1 MSWRIVVISKRA
13 KLDYQLGYLVV
24 RNEEVTKIHL
34 SEISTILIESTAAT
48 VTTSLLAE
56 LTKKKIK
63 VIFCD
68 EKRNPSSELVGYY
81 GSHDTSNKI
90 RKQIQW
96 SRHSK
101 EAIWTEIVT
110 EKIRKQKELLK
121 NMGKEEAGL
130 LESYLQEIGW
140 NDETNREGHAAK
152 VYFNA
157 LFGMTFTRTADC
169 PENAALNYGYS
180 ILLSAFAR
188 EIVASGYITQLGLF
202 HDNMF
207 NQFNLGSDIM
217 EPFRPA
223 SDLME
228 PFRVLIDREVIQM
241 QRKEFTHEEK
251 IQLVNVLN
259 NEVMID
265 GKTQYVN
272 NAIKIYCKSV
282 FDALNENDS
291 ALIRFYG
298 L

>member
-1 MSWRIVVISKRA
+1 MSWRTVVISSSA
-13 KLDYQLGYLVV
+13 KLDYHMGYMVV
-24 RNEEVTKIHL
+24 RKDEEIKIHI
-34 SEISTILIESTAAT
+34 SEISILIIESTA
-48 VTTSLLAE
+48 VSLTAALLSE

-68 EKRNPSSELVGYY
+68 EKRNPSSELVSYY
-81 GSHDTSNKI
+81 GAHDTSEKI
-90 RKQIQW
+90 RRQMAWTNDVKSI
-96 SRHSK
+96 
-101 EAIWTEIVT
+101 IWTEIVR
-110 EKIRKQKELLK
+110 EKILKQAKHLDEWNLA
-121 NMGKEEAGL
+121 EAEML
-130 LESYLQEIGW
+130 YNYINEIEIG
-140 NDETNREGHAAK
+140 DASNREGHAAK

-157 LFGMTFTRTADC
+157 LFGKDFTRT
-169 PENAALNYGYS
+169 EENSINAALNYGYGI
-180 ILLSAFAR
+180 ILSTFNR
-188 EIVASGYITQLGLF
+188 EIVSNGYITQIGLF

-207 NQFNLGSDIM
+207 NQFNL
-217 EPFRPA
+217 A

>member
-207 NQFNLGSDIM
+207 NQFNL
-217 EPFRPA
+217 A

-228 PFRVLIDREVIQM
+228 PFRPLVDRLVSHMTLVEFEHTQKMELVNLMNQEVI
-241 QRKEFTHEEK
+241 
-251 IQLVNVLN
+251 I
-259 NEVMID
+259 NERCELIS
-265 GKTQYVN
+265 

-282 FDALNENDS
+282 FDALEDADVS
-291 ALIRFYG
+291 LIRFYRK
-298 L
+298 

>member
-157 LFGMTFTRTADC
+157 LFGKDFTRTDDLLI
-169 PENAALNYGYS
+169 NAALNYGYS
-180 ILLSAFAR
+180 ILLSAFNR
-188 EIVASGYITQLGLF
+188 EIVLNGYLTQLGLF

-207 NQFNLGSDIM
+207 NQFNL
-217 EPFRPA
+217 A

-228 PFRVLIDREVIQM
+228 PFRPLVDRMVLQMTLVEFEHLQKMELVNLLNKEVIIND
-241 QRKEFTHEEK
+241 RCEF
-251 IQLVNVLN
+251 IS
-259 NEVMID
+259 
-265 GKTQYVN
+265 

-282 FDALNENDS
+282 FDALEDGDVS
-291 ALIRFYG
+291 LIRFYKK
-298 L
+298 

>member
-1 MSWRIVVISKRA
+1 MVISSSA
-13 KLDYQLGYLVV
+13 KLDYHMGYMVV
-24 RNEEVTKIHL
+24 RKDEEIKIHI
-34 SEISTILIESTAAT
+34 SEISILIIESTA
-48 VTTSLLAE
+48 VSLTAALLSE

-68 EKRNPSSELVGYY
+68 EKRNPSSELVSYY
-81 GSHDTSNKI
+81 GAHDTSEKI
-90 RKQIQW
+90 RRQMAWTNDVKSI
-96 SRHSK
+96 
-101 EAIWTEIVT
+101 IWTEIVR
-110 EKIRKQKELLK
+110 EKILKQAKHLDEWNLA
-121 NMGKEEAGL
+121 EAEML
-130 LESYLQEIGW
+130 YNYINEIEIG
-140 NDETNREGHAAK
+140 DASNREGHAAK

-157 LFGMTFTRTADC
+157 LFGKDFTRT
-169 PENAALNYGYS
+169 EENSINAALNYGYGI
-180 ILLSAFAR
+180 ILSTFNR
-188 EIVASGYITQLGLF
+188 EIVSNGYITQIGLF

-207 NQFNLGSDIM
+207 NQFNL
-217 EPFRPA
+217 A

>member
-1 MSWRIVVISKRA
+1 MSWRTVVISSSA
-13 KLDYQLGYLVV
+13 KLDYHMGYMVV
-24 RNEEVTKIHL
+24 RKDEEIKIHI
-34 SEISTILIESTAAT
+34 SEISILIIESTA
-48 VTTSLLAE
+48 VSLTAALLSE

-68 EKRNPSSELVGYY
+68 EKRNPSSELVPYY
-81 GSHDTSNKI
+81 GAHDTSEKI
-90 RKQIQW
+90 RRQMAWTSDVKSI
-96 SRHSK
+96 
-101 EAIWTEIVT
+101 IWTEIVR
-110 EKIRKQKELLK
+110 EKILKQAKHLDEWNLA
-121 NMGKEEAGL
+121 EAEML
-130 LESYLQEIGW
+130 YNYINEIEIG
-140 NDETNREGHAAK
+140 DASNREGHAAK

-157 LFGMTFTRTADC
+157 LFGKDFTRT
-169 PENAALNYGYS
+169 EENSINAALNYGYG
-180 ILLSAFAR
+180 IILSAFNR
-188 EIVASGYITQLGLF
+188 EIVSNGYITQIGLF

-207 NQFNLGSDIM
+207 NQFNL
-217 EPFRPA
+217 A
-223 SDLME
+223 SDLMD